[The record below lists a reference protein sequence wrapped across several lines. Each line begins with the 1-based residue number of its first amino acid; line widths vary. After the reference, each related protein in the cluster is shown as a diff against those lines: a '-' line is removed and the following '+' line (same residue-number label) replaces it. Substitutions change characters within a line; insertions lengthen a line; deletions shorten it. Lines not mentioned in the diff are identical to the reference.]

1 MVGKGQSE
9 GLAVDLFPE
18 FIWPFLLLLVAIYC
32 IARAVFDVRQKKY
45 VWAAF
50 GLLSAA
56 AIFLMPMKSH
66 AIKVDL
72 PAPSSSQ

>member
-1 MVGKGQSE
+1 ME
-9 GLAVDLFPE
+9 LFPE

-32 IARAVFDVRQKKY
+32 LARAVSDIRQKNY

-56 AIFLMPMKSH
+56 AIFLLPMENH
-66 AIKVDL
+66 TIKVDL